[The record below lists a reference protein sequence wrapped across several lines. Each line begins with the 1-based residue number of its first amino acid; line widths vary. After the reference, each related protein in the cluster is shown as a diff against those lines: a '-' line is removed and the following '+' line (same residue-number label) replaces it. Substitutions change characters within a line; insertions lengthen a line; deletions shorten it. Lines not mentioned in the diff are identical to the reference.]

1 MLSLV
6 APLQRAA
13 SLRCFLPRAYAI
25 CIAVALALLAVGCP
39 DKKEQPAKKSETA
52 GKKPAPPT
60 VPESGPLA
68 QKIHYEQAKSLLRA
82 GKPREAVKVFRR
94 AVEADE
100 NGKLVANCY
109 LGMGSAFGDLGKHAK
124 AVEAFEKVVELQPSN
139 PEAYRALAI
148 GLEDDGRLPEARRA
162 LEQALALDGDQ
173 LSAYQ
178 DLAALYL
185 KARDMEGAKKT
196 YLRYELTRTRLIR
209 SLGLAKDEKRREHA
223 AHALADARDEA
234 TAKALGLALTDKSR
248 RVRLAVIRALGQQRL
263 SEGVGPLKALLER
276 TKDPEERRLIQ
287 LSLQAIASAPQP
299 KPQPQPSPRAP
310 AQTPDASAPAPGKAK
325 KMPTERKSGA
335 RKEGAEPRRAP
346 SASPH
351 GAERRRGVGPAGR
364 KPGEKKP

>member
-1 MLSLV
+1 MS
-6 APLQRAA
+6 R
-13 SLRCFLPRAYAI
+13 
-25 CIAVALALLAVGCP
+25 VALIAAALGLLCGGCP
-39 DKKEQPAKKSETA
+39 EKDRDRPNLPGKTA
-52 GKKPAPPT
+52 ARKKPAPPT

-82 GKPREAVKVFRR
+82 AKPREAVKVFRR

-100 NGKLVANCY
+100 NGELVANCY
-109 LGMGSAFGDLGKHAK
+109 LGIGSALGDLGRHDK
-124 AVEAFEKVVELQPSN
+124 AVEAFEKVVELKPSD

-148 GLEDDGRLPEARRA
+148 GLEDAGRLPEARRA
-162 LEQALALDGDQ
+162 LEQALALDPDQ

-178 DLAALYL
+178 DLAGLYL
-185 KARDMEGAKKT
+185 KAKELEGAKKA

-209 SLGLAKDEKRREHA
+209 SLGLAKDEKRRERA

-263 SEGVGPLKALLER
+263 SEGAGPLKALLER

-299 KPQPQPSPRAP
+299 GPQPRPKPQ
-310 AQTPDASAPAPGKAK
+310 APAPAPDAGAPAPKAK
-325 KMPTERKSGA
+325 KPPA
-335 RKEGAEPRRAP
+335 R
-346 SASPH
+346 
-351 GAERRRGVGPAGR
+351 
-364 KPGEKKP
+364 